1 MKKGQLS
8 DQEREY
14 ICLRLAGY
22 SQQTIACYFL
32 KHEIISM
39 KDLKDEWSKE
49 IQQKN
54 KILKSDMSKTVH
66 KYVKKLM
73 KVKEDSR
80 FSWSAFIDFLA
91 ENGYQEISHRAK
103 VSKMLVEYD
112 PNLDNNKLIL
122 LLQQLIDQN
131 SLNIKIIDIE

>member
-1 MKKGQLS
+1 MSTNELCKTLCQLSSEAQAKKKYPINCQKFVCQQGFDICRLFESLNKMKKGQLS

-54 KILKSDMSKTVH
+54 KILKSDMYKTVH
-66 KYVKKLM
+66 K
-73 KVKEDSR
+73 
-80 FSWSAFIDFLA
+80 
-91 ENGYQEISHRAK
+91 
-103 VSKMLVEYD
+103 
-112 PNLDNNKLIL
+112 
-122 LLQQLIDQN
+122 
-131 SLNIKIIDIE
+131 

>member
-1 MKKGQLS
+1 MSTNELCKTLCQLSSEAQAKKKYPINCQKFVCQQGFDICRLFESLNKMKKGQLS

-54 KILKSDMSKTVH
+54 KILKSD
-66 KYVKKLM
+66 KLF
-73 KVKEDSR
+73 V
-80 FSWSAFIDFLA
+80 I
-91 ENGYQEISHRAK
+91 
-103 VSKMLVEYD
+103 
-112 PNLDNNKLIL
+112 
-122 LLQQLIDQN
+122 
-131 SLNIKIIDIE
+131 